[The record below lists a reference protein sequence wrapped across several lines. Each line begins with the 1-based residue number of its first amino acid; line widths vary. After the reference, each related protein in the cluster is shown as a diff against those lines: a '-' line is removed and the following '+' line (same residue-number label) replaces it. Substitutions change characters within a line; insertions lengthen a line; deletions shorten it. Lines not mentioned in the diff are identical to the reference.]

1 MIKLPRLKNVDEIDP
16 NTPVLI
22 AGQTASGKSHLA
34 LEIAKKYGGIII
46 NADAI
51 QIYKN
56 WKILTARP
64 SSMDEAKIKHKLYGH
79 IVELQI
85 IPLVLGSKK

>member
-1 MIKLPRLKNVDEIDP
+1 MPLFKNFDEIDK
-16 NTPVLI
+16 NTPILI
-22 AGQTASGKSHLA
+22 AGQTASGKSYLA
-34 LEIAKKYGGIII
+34 LEIAEKYGGIII

-64 SSMDEAKIKHKLYGH
+64 SDLDEAKIEHKLYGH
-79 IVELQI
+79 IDRAIEYL
-85 IPLVLGSKK
+85 LALGSKK